1 MTQKTKERKENKTP
15 EVQSSGD
22 DCSHFWDIEAANGP
36 QSRGVCKICGK
47 SRIFY
52 NAFPNFNPLRKK
64 GNSLEI
70 KGLHD
75 AGADKDDDDDDDGDD
90 NDDDES

>member
-1 MTQKTKERKENKTP
+1 MTQRIKERKENKTS

-36 QSRGVCKICGK
+36 RSRGVCRLCGK

-52 NAFPNFNPLRKK
+52 NAFPNFNPLKK
-64 GNSLEI
+64 KNSSLESTRP
-70 KGLHD
+70 D
-75 AGADKDDDDDDDGDD
+75 DVVADDDVD
-90 NDDDES
+90 NDEDDDEDES